1 MEEDNIKNEIKNIL
15 TKNNGIE
22 IYVYIKLMVNNEE
35 KFKVKKLNAQD
46 NLRDKL
52 QEEIE
57 KRLNEKYC
65 HDDVKY
71 KFIEN
76 YNEIKN
82 EYCIIEKK
90 DFCGINTICEL
101 DEIKEFFKYDNET
114 IEGFI
119 FKYGTESEY
128 LILYQQFYSINLTNK
143 DKTIMGYIE
152 IISGKP
158 QFKLVEN
165 NILKFTHNI
174 DILILNK
181 YVISDKFKI
190 LEHNFGF
197 QNYIDNISNNVK
209 NEIANIEMLEETDKV
224 NNFFNDY
231 EFKKKLVKIKG
242 SKVLK
247 MNREEILRRVSTD
260 NIYNKIIKI
269 ENGKIKIESKKDFN
283 NFMKLLNDDI
293 LISNITNTT
302 YDTTAKTEM
311 TE

>member
-22 IYVYIKLMVNNEE
+22 IYVYIKLKVNNEE

-76 YNEIKN
+76 YNEIK
-82 EYCIIEKK
+82 K
-90 DFCGINTICEL
+90 
-101 DEIKEFFKYDNET
+101 FFKYDNET

-190 LEHNFGF
+190 LEHTFGF
-197 QNYIDNISNNVK
+197 KNYIDNISNNVK

-224 NNFFNDY
+224 NSFFNDY
-231 EFKKKLVKIKG
+231 KFKKKLVKIKG

-247 MNREEILRRVSTD
+247 MNREEILRRVSINDT
-260 NIYNKIIKI
+260 YNKIIKI
-269 ENGKIKIESKKDFN
+269 ENGKIKIESEKDFD

-302 YDTTAKTEM
+302 YDTTAKTEI

>member
-71 KFIEN
+71 NFIEN

-90 DFCGINTICEL
+90 DFYGINTICEL
-101 DEIKEFFKYDNET
+101 DEIKEFLKYDNET

-152 IISGKP
+152 TISGKS
-158 QFKLVEN
+158 QFKLVKN
-165 NILKFTHNI
+165 N
-174 DILILNK
+174 ILILNK

-197 QNYIDNISNNVK
+197 
-209 NEIANIEMLEETDKV
+209 
-224 NNFFNDY
+224 
-231 EFKKKLVKIKG
+231 
-242 SKVLK
+242 
-247 MNREEILRRVSTD
+247 
-260 NIYNKIIKI
+260 
-269 ENGKIKIESKKDFN
+269 
-283 NFMKLLNDDI
+283 
-293 LISNITNTT
+293 
-302 YDTTAKTEM
+302 
-311 TE
+311 